1 MKLILQLE
9 WEFVQD
15 VENRWINGTLVLR
28 MDDVLERISFCIKKW
43 VKKLPF
49 QKKSWKTAFYREGK
63 YLTVRLI
70 TWSMLI
76 NRFLGLKLWMN
87 TRKWLICSFSCVR
100 PNCQKILSRP

>member
-49 QKKSWKTAFYREGK
+49 QKKSWKPAFYREGK
-63 YLTVRLI
+63 YWTV
-70 TWSMLI
+70 S
-76 NRFLGLKLWMN
+76 
-87 TRKWLICSFSCVR
+87 
-100 PNCQKILSRP
+100 